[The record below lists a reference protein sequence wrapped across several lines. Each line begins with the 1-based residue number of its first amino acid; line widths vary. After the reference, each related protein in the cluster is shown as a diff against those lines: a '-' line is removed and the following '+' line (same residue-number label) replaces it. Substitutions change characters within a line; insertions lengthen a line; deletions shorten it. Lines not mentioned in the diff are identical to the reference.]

1 MRTTKGKQ
9 VPAED
14 PGEEK
19 VADDKEEE
27 DDERGRD
34 EVGGDNFAEEEA
46 EQVFDAE
53 GGALSYA

>member
-34 EVGGDNFAEEEA
+34 EVGGENFA
-46 EQVFDAE
+46 
-53 GGALSYA
+53 